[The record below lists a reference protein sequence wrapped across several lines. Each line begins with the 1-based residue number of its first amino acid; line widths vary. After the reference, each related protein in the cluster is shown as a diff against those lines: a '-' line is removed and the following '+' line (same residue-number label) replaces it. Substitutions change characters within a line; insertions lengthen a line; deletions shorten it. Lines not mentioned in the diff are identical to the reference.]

1 MNLQK
6 MNNMIGINISI
17 EEDSIKIIVDCSKNK
32 CPIQQRVLQF
42 IGLYCF
48 YLFGSRDKLEVR
60 RGWVQAVKEPGELT

>member
-60 RGWVQAVKEPGELT
+60 RCWVQAVKEPGELT